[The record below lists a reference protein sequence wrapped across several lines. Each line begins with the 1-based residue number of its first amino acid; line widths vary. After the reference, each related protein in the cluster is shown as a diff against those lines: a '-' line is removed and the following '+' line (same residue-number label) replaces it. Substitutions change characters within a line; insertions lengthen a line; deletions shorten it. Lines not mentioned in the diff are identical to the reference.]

1 MGERAAMGDELA
13 QLRAEQRALL
23 SAHET
28 RFRPLAAKDSELA
41 EVGERVRG
49 LERQKDETIQAL
61 QAQVGALQGEL
72 RATT

>member
-1 MGERAAMGDELA
+1 M
-13 QLRAEQRALL
+13 Q
-23 SAHET
+23 
-28 RFRPLAAKDSELA
+28 AAKDSELA

-72 RATT
+72 HTTREQLHATQQEILSFT